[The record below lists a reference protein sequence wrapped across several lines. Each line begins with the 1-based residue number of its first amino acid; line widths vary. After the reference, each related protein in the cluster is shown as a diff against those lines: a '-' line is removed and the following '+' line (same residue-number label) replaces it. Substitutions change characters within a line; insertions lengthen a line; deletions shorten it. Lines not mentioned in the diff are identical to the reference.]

1 MKKLSA
7 LVNGK
12 LGLRCWL
19 VVLGILL
26 LVGAHLSGQVSPLNL
41 IASNHRDVNAT
52 IPWLWYLLQGFNRTF
67 PCPTEASLILI
78 SVAMVPHLASYFKGT
93 FLLLLTSVYV
103 CLPWLH
109 YQPKLDA
116 PCWFHRYKMK
126 YCRQSI
132 TSPLRLNRLLY
143 SRPGT
148 AFISRNWSWPVV
160 FYWSHH

>member
-26 LVGAHLSGQVSPLNL
+26 LVGAHLSGQVRISLFSSSTTRNRMRSISSPTETFARVHYYLSC
-41 IASNHRDVNAT
+41 SNVSNG
-52 IPWLWYLLQGFNRTF
+52 PQGFNRTF
-67 PCPTEASLILI
+67 PCPSEASLVLI
-78 SVAMVPHLASYFKGT
+78 SVAMVPHLASCFKGT
-93 FLLLLTSVYV
+93 FLLLLSAVYI

-116 PCWFHRYKMK
+116 PCWFHR
-126 YCRQSI
+126 
-132 TSPLRLNRLLY
+132 
-143 SRPGT
+143 
-148 AFISRNWSWPVV
+148 
-160 FYWSHH
+160 

>member
-26 LVGAHLSGQVSPLNL
+26 LVGAHLSGQVSRSIWLPAMIVTLTPSL
-41 IASNHRDVNAT
+41 
-52 IPWLWYLLQGFNRTF
+52 WLWYLLQGFNRTF
-67 PCPTEASLILI
+67 PCPTEASLVLI

-160 FYWSHH
+160 FCWSHH